1 MRRTPALM
9 WLATIGA
16 GCGFAAIGHAA
27 LPESVSVQAEAQP
40 ARSGDNPLWGISLNS
55 LTATRERPIF
65 SPSRR
70 ASVPT
75 PPAPIAAPAPPP
87 QIVAAPEE
95 IPLQL
100 VGTIVGRDSG
110 IAICINPST
119 RDVIRLKTGEDFN
132 GWVLRSVQGREASFE
147 KATLQARLALP
158 SPDDPQVTTASA
170 FGAPPPQPLPTQANA
185 SASRMWKDGDGQLIA
200 APVQPALAQGQP
212 VTAQV
217 SPLASGTWK
226 DGDGQMIGAPPK
238 LR

>member
-1 MRRTPALM
+1 MRRSLAFL
-9 WLATIGA
+9 WLAIVGA
-16 GCGFAAIGHAA
+16 GCGCAAIGNAA
-27 LPESVSVQAEAQP
+27 LPESVSVQADVKS

-70 ASVPT
+70 APLPT
-75 PPAPIAAPAPPP
+75 PPAPVAAPAPPP

-110 IAICINPST
+110 IAICVNPST

-147 KATLQARLALP
+147 KAALQARLTLP
-158 SPDDPQVTTASA
+158 SPDDAQVAASP
-170 FGAPPPQPLPTQANA
+170 FGMPPPQQPIATQASV
-185 SASRMWKDGDGQLIA
+185 SASGSWRDGDGQLIA
-200 APVQPALAQGQP
+200 PPLRPVAAQGPP
-212 VTAQV
+212 VAAQA
-217 SPLASGTWK
+217 SPTWK
-226 DGDGQMIGAPPK
+226 DGDGQMIAAPS
-238 LR
+238 RSR